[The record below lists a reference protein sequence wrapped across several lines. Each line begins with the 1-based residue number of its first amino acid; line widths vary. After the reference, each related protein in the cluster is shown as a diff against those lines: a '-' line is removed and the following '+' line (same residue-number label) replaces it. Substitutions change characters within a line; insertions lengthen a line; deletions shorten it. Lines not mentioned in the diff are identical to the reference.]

1 MTDPVKWLIVGAGLT
16 GATLAERIAAIR
28 GERVLVVERRDHIA
42 GNAHDPCDE
51 NGIRI
56 HRYGPHIFHTNS
68 EKVWAYLNLF
78 TTFRAYKHRIL
89 ASVDGALV
97 PVPFNFRG
105 IDVLFGAEA
114 ASRLK
119 SKLVERYGFDARI
132 PILKLREAGDA
143 AIRELAELIYAKVF
157 VGYTTKQWGI
167 GPEDL
172 SPSVTARVPVITG
185 DDDRCF
191 TDRYQGIPVDGY
203 TSMVSRI
210 LDHPRV
216 SVSLSTDYLDARAD
230 HPQARVIYTGPIDAY
245 FDHCL
250 GALPYRSVRFEM
262 RIERGDRV
270 LPAASVNYPNE
281 HAFTRETEMKQ
292 ITGQQHPLTA
302 ISRDFPVAHERGR
315 NEPYY
320 PIINDDTQALLARYR
335 KLAREEPVLFCGRL
349 GEYRYYDMDQAVGAA
364 LATFDGLAD
373 RDSR

>member
-1 MTDPVKWLIVGAGLT
+1 
-16 GATLAERIAAIR
+16 
-28 GERVLVVERRDHIA
+28 
-42 GNAHDPCDE
+42 
-51 NGIRI
+51 
-56 HRYGPHIFHTNS
+56 
-68 EKVWAYLNLF
+68 
-78 TTFRAYKHRIL
+78 
-89 ASVDGALV
+89 
-97 PVPFNFRG
+97 
-105 IDVLFGAEA
+105 
-114 ASRLK
+114 
-119 SKLVERYGFDARI
+119 
-132 PILKLREAGDA
+132 
-143 AIRELAELIYAKVF
+143 
-157 VGYTTKQWGI
+157 
-167 GPEDL
+167 
-172 SPSVTARVPVITG
+172 
-185 DDDRCF
+185 
-191 TDRYQGIPVDGY
+191 
-203 TSMVSRI
+203 MVSRI

-250 GALPYRSVRFEM
+250 GALPYRSVRFEV

-302 ISRDFPVAHERGR
+302 ISRDFPVAHERGA